1 MRARWQGSMRSGTL
15 GLLFGI
21 VLLSWHR
28 ELPDTL
34 WLEFLP
40 LALALGLLKP
50 RWRVPA
56 LLAAG
61 LLWAL
66 FRAALVMSS
75 SLPPA
80 LEGQDLTV
88 QGTIASIPQ
97 PFERGVRFEVDVDR
111 LEESGRPWSGPRRVR
126 LSWYES
132 APALAVGER
141 WSLTVRLKRPHGFSN
156 PGGFDYERWLFQ
168 RGIRATGYVRNRAAN
183 HRLTAAQGFQ
193 LARLRERLG
202 ERIDQVLGVHEHAGI
217 VKALAVGLRHDLSQA
232 DWEVLRATGTSHLMA
247 ISGLHIG
254 LVAGLVF
261 FLGRWIWSLPGY
273 TVAHVGAPR
282 VGAAAAILAAVGYA
296 ALAGFSIPTQRALV
310 MVVVFMAGIL
320 WRGRTAP
327 GHGLFLALAFVLV
340 LDPLS
345 VLSVGFWL
353 SFGAVAVILLGMT
366 GRLSARSLWWRWGR
380 VHWLIAIGLLP
391 LMMAFFG
398 ENPLLSPLANL
409 LAVPFMGMLVVPLVL
424 AGVLFLDV
432 MPPMGEWLLTAGAD
446 AVALIWPYLQWLAGL
461 DLVYRAPSPGGPWRL
476 AAAIV
481 GATLLLLPRGY
492 PARWLGLLWLS
503 PLVFAPVPRPAHGE
517 AWLTLLDVGQ
527 GLGTVVQTRD
537 HFLVF
542 DAGPRFS
549 ARFDTGKAVLAPF
562 LRTRGVD
569 RVDTLI
575 VSHADS
581 DHAGGVASLRRLVRV
596 DSILSSTPERWS
608 GAQACRQGQAWHWDG
623 VQFQILH
630 PGASDTGNR
639 NDLSCVLQVRTE
651 GGTALFPADIERP
664 TERALLAQ
672 YGDVLKSDVL
682 VAPHH
687 GSKTSS
693 SEAFLDTVDPRHVM
707 FPVGYRNRFG
717 FPHPE
722 VLARYRQR
730 GTVVHDTARHGAI
743 TVKLQGTGVPSVSSH
758 YRADSRRFWNTVH
771 DESREAR

>member
-1 MRARWQGSMRSGTL
+1 MRSGTL
-15 GLLFGI
+15 GLLLGI
-21 VLLSWHR
+21 VLLSWSR

-50 RWRVPA
+50 RWRFLA
-56 LLAAG
+56 MLAAG

-66 FRAALVMSS
+66 FRAALVMSG

-80 LEGQDLTV
+80 LEGQDLTL

-97 PFERGVRFEVDVDR
+97 RFERGVRFELDVDR
-111 LEESGRPWSGPRRVR
+111 LKGAGRPWSGPRRVR
-126 LSWYES
+126 LSWYDS
-132 APALAVGER
+132 PPALAVGER
-141 WSLTVRLKRPHGFSN
+141 WSLTVRLKRPHGYSN

-183 HRLTAAQGFQ
+183 HRLAAARGFE
-193 LARLRERLG
+193 LARLREHLG
-202 ERIDQVLGVHEHAGI
+202 ERIDQVLAGHEHAGI
-217 VKALAVGLRHDLSQA
+217 VKALAVGLRHGLSQA

-254 LVAGLVF
+254 LVAGLAF
-261 FLGRWIWSLPGY
+261 YLGRWLWSLPGY

-282 VGAAAAILAAVGYA
+282 VGAVAAILAAVGYA

-310 MVVVFMAGIL
+310 MVAVFMAGIL

-327 GHGLFLALAFVLV
+327 GHGLFLALSFVLV

-366 GRLSARSLWWRWGR
+366 GRVSARSLWWRWGR

-391 LMMAFFG
+391 LMMTFFG

-409 LAVPFMGMLVVPLVL
+409 VAVPFMGLLVVPLVL
-424 AGVLFLDV
+424 AGVLFLGV
-432 MPPMGEWLLTAGAD
+432 LPPMGEWLLTAGANS
-446 AVALIWPYLQWLAGL
+446 VELIWPYLEWLAGL
-461 DLVYRAPSPGGPWRL
+461 DLVYRGPVPDGPWRL

-481 GATLLLLPRGY
+481 GAILLLLPRGY

-517 AWLTLLDVGQ
+517 AWLTVLDVGQ

-537 HFLVF
+537 HVLVF

-549 ARFDTGKAVLAPF
+549 ARFDAGRAVLSPF
-562 LRTRGVD
+562 LRAQGVD

-575 VSHADS
+575 VSHGDS
-581 DHAGGVASLRRLVRV
+581 DHAGGVASLRRLVPV
-596 DSILSSTPERWS
+596 DSILSSAPERWP
-608 GAQACRQGQAWHWDG
+608 GARPCRQGQAWHWDG
-623 VQFQILH
+623 VQFRILH
-630 PGASDTGNR
+630 PRETDTVGSNER
-639 NDLSCVLQVRTE
+639 SCVLQVRAE
-651 GGTALFPADIERP
+651 GGTALIPADIESP

-672 YGDVLKSDVL
+672 YGEGLRADVL

-693 SEAFLDTVDPRHVM
+693 SEAFLATVQPRHVM
-707 FPVGYRNRFG
+707 FSVGYRNRFG
-717 FPHPE
+717 LPDPE

-730 GTVVHDTARHGAI
+730 DTVVHDTARHGAI
-743 TVKLQGTGVPSVSSH
+743 TVKLPGTGVPSVSSH

-771 DESREAR
+771 DQSLDAK